1 MSKHICS
8 GFAIFCM
15 DFRIQKAVDSL
26 FASLKVDLGNVD
38 RVAVAGGAGNTGLL
52 FYHLDLS
59 QKLHEPETFI
69 LVGHDDCGY
78 GATKDDLLKSLMR
91 VRQELPQNDTVRGFW
106 IYQHDSGDWTSEEV
120 FVS

>member
-1 MSKHICS
+1 
-8 GFAIFCM
+8 M

-26 FASLKVDLGNVD
+26 LASLKVDLGNVD

-59 QKLHEPETFI
+59 QKLHEPEIFI

-106 IYQHDSGDWTSEEV
+106 IYQNDSGDWTSEEV